1 MASGK
6 PCISNY
12 FQLVYLTNF
21 PCCKLGIIE
30 PEYSALM
37 ALKALTLLKTI
48 RDANHKGVEYRKIV
62 RDIRDE
68 RAFNLLKLIVNVLS
82 INVAV
87 ILVYM
92 FGLSVSDTH
101 ELNKSTKSDCTD
113 SIY

>member
-6 PCISNY
+6 PCISQC

-21 PCCKLGIIE
+21 PCCKLGVRE
-30 PEYSALM
+30 PEHSELM
-37 ALKALTLLKTI
+37 EALKVLKAI
-48 RDANHKGVEYRKIV
+48 RHANRMGVEYRKMA

-68 RAFNLLKLIVNVLS
+68 RAFNQSKLIVNVLS
-82 INVAV
+82 INVAA

-92 FGLSVSDTH
+92 FGLSVGDTN

-113 SIY
+113 SI